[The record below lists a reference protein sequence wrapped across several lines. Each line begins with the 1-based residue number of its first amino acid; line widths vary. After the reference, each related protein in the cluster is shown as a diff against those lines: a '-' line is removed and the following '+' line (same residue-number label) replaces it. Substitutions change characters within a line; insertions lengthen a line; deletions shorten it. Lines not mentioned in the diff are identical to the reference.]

1 MKRPRRAN
9 WLLLFSVVAGAVT
22 AAQPRSVPAT
32 VYYSAMR
39 WRFIGP
45 TRPGRTWV
53 VAGVPGDPAV
63 YYLGTPAGALW
74 KSTNGGTTWS
84 AISDALSVTGFGAL
98 AVAPSNPSVVYAGTG
113 NTTLGNGVYRSDDGG
128 ATWRHVG
135 LDDTKY
141 ITALVVD
148 PRNPDIVVAG
158 AGSGGNFGSMVFYNN
173 NPSSARGIYRTT
185 DGGRTWTH
193 ALFVDAATSV
203 VDLASDPAETSVL
216 FASLA
221 AGGGRGQQA
230 APAIYRSADEGATWT
245 RVPGDGLPPA
255 TSANIALA
263 PHTNAR
269 RIYALS
275 GGRGGGGFYRSDDA
289 GATWTVTTRRLAS
302 AGGHIYVDPTNPDVV
317 YTMGT
322 SVYRST
328 DGGRTLAA
336 LKGAPGG
343 DDPHAMWIDPT
354 NPRRMI
360 VGADQ
365 GPTISVDGGATWTP
379 WYTVA
384 NGELY
389 YVTTDQQFPY
399 RVYAAQQDSGTVSIL
414 SRSDYG
420 EIRSNDW
427 YSVSGYEEGHIFSD
441 PLDPRYVY
449 TNGGGHAVVRFDKVT
464 GQSGPVYTPAIDDR
478 FGPRPAMEI
487 SSKDPHWIFL
497 GAHYVLASTDRVA
510 WNRISPDLT
519 ARAGATPQGRAANG
533 TIVAL
538 APSPLDLDVLWAGTS
553 NGIIQVTRD
562 RGKTW
567 SDVSPP
573 LLSSEPALTIW
584 SMEASS
590 HDRGVAYASAID
602 LSDKHA
608 PSLLMTSDF
617 GATWH
622 SIVDGLP
629 ANMPT
634 RVLREDPQQANLLY
648 AGTHAGVFVSFDR
661 GAHWQPLQLNL
672 PRVAVNDITVHGN
685 DLVIATW
692 GRGLWILDDVSPL
705 RQIDAARSSV
715 APFLYAPAEATRV
728 RWDVNQDTPL
738 PPEVLAGENP
748 PDGAIID
755 FYLPGAAKE
764 VRLTIRDGRG
774 AFVREFTSEGPLPDT
789 RMPNVPQFWF
799 SPPTV
804 VSTRAGMH
812 RVVWDLRYPTPP
824 ALDYG
829 ANGVPS
835 NTVSYGI
842 IAPAIKGHS
851 PKQQPIGPLV
861 VPGAYT
867 VALTVDGKTTT
878 RELQVVNDP
887 RSPAS
892 AADLAALLQAE
903 RGVANAIERSGDSIE
918 ELRALREL
926 AAQRAA
932 SGGTEVKDAA
942 SAFDRAALAAIQAL
956 AGGRPLAQHLA
967 ALEYADLKPTPSTL
981 AAIAESCARADQ
993 ALDKYRQVLASDL
1006 AAVNAALAK
1015 GNGIAIPTPLPVA
1028 GPACAVR

>member
-1 MKRPRRAN
+1 MVLA
-9 WLLLFSVVAGAVT
+9 VAVA
-22 AAQPRSVPAT
+22 AAQPGPVPAT
-32 VYYSAMR
+32 AYYSGLR

-63 YYLGTPAGALW
+63 YYVGTPAGALW

-84 AISDALSVTGFGAL
+84 AISDALTVTGFGAL
-98 AVAPSNPSVVYAGTG
+98 AVAASNPSVVYAGTG
-113 NTTLGNGVYRSDDGG
+113 NTTLGNGVYRSDDAG

-193 ALFVDAATSV
+193 VLFVDSSTSV
-203 VDLASDPAETSVL
+203 VDFASDPADASVV

-221 AGGGRGQQA
+221 SGGGRGQQGP
-230 APAIYRSADEGATWT
+230 PAIYRSADEGASWT
-245 RVPGDGLPPA
+245 RVRGEGLPAGAASA
-255 TSANIALA
+255 TIAVAARTNEQRVYALA
-263 PHTNAR
+263 
-269 RIYALS
+269 
-275 GGRGGGGFYRSDDA
+275 GGRGGGGLYRSDDG
-289 GATWTVTTRRLAS
+289 GATWSETTGRLAS

-328 DGGRTLAA
+328 DAGRTLAA
-336 LKGAPGG
+336 IKGAPGG
-343 DDPHAMWIDPT
+343 DDPHAMWIDPA

-360 VGADQ
+360 MGADQ

-449 TNGGGHAVVRFDKVT
+449 TNGNGHAVIRFDRVT
-464 GQSGPVYTPAIDDR
+464 GQSGPVYTPASGDR

-487 SSKDPHWIFL
+487 SSNDPHWVFL
-497 GAHYVLASTDRVA
+497 GAQYVLASTDRVS

-519 ARAGATPQGRAANG
+519 VHAGGAPQGRAATG

-538 APSPLDLDVLWAGTS
+538 APSPLDVDILWAGTS
-553 NGIIQVTRD
+553 NGLIQLTRD

-567 SDVSPP
+567 TDVSPP
-573 LLSSEPALTIW
+573 QLSREPALTIW

-602 LSDKHA
+602 LSDTHA
-608 PSLLMTSDF
+608 PCLLMTQDF
-617 GATWH
+617 GATWQP
-622 SIVDGLP
+622 IVRGLP
-629 ANMPT
+629 RDVPT
-634 RVLREDPQQANLLY
+634 RVVREDPKQANLLY
-648 AGTHAGVFVSFDR
+648 AGTQAGMFVSFTR
-661 GAHWQPLQLNL
+661 GADWQPLQLNL
-672 PRVAVNDITVHGN
+672 PRVAVNDIAVHGN

-705 RQIDAARSSV
+705 RQIDAARSAT

-738 PPEVLAGENP
+738 PPEVFAGENP

-755 FYLPGAAKE
+755 FYLPSTAKE
-764 VRLTIRDGRG
+764 AQLTIRDGQG
-774 AFVREFTSEGPLPDT
+774 AFVRELASTAPPSDT
-789 RMPNVPQFWF
+789 RMPNVPPFWF
-799 SPPTV
+799 QPPTI

-824 ALDYG
+824 PLDYG

-835 NTVSYGI
+835 TTVSYGI
-842 IAPAIKGHS
+842 IAPAITGHS
-851 PKQQPIGPLV
+851 PRQQPIGPLV
-861 VPGAYT
+861 LPGTYT
-867 VALTVDGKTTT
+867 IALTVDGRTTT
-878 RELQVVNDP
+878 RTLQVVNDP

-892 AADLAALLQAE
+892 PSDLAALLQAE
-903 RGVANAIERSGDSIE
+903 RGVAGAIERSSEAIE
-918 ELRALREL
+918 ALRALRTL
-926 AAQRAA
+926 AASRAA
-932 SGGTEVKDAA
+932 AGGAEVKTAA
-942 SAFDRAALAAIQAL
+942 SAYDRAALAAIQAL
-956 AGGRPLAQHLA
+956 AGGRSLPQHLA
-967 ALEYADLKPTPSTL
+967 ALEYADLKPAPSTL
-981 AAIAESCARADQ
+981 AAIGESCARADQ
-993 ALDKYRQVLASDL
+993 ALDKYRQALTDL
-1006 AAVNAALAK
+1006 APLNAALAK
-1015 GNGIAIPTPLPVA
+1015 NNGIAIPMTQPVA